1 MINFQMTRYSKLFL
15 ILFLSGLTLTARAQR
30 IGVGRQ
36 SSTPGQ
42 ATQLVDYANP
52 KEYIIGGITVTG
64 VQYLDQNTLIS
75 VSGLNVNDKIEVP
88 GERISTAIKRL
99 MQQGLLED
107 IAINIVSIEDNKI
120 FLELALRERP
130 RLNKIVLNGVKSGQK
145 ETIEEKINTY
155 KGKVITEAMVKNMQN
170 IVKRHFLDKGFLH
183 TTVQA
188 QQVNDTIRSSM
199 AQLIFNVERG
209 KKTKIDEIELE
220 GLHEIPRW
228 RALSKMKGTK
238 ERAPLRIFTPS
249 KFRKK
254 KYEEDKEKLVAFLNK
269 NGYRNANIDKDSVY
283 VKPNGNVGI
292 RIELTE
298 GQRFYYRNITWTGNY
313 VRNTDTL
320 NLILGIEKGDVYDPE
335 DLQKR
340 LSGKPTGGD
349 VSSYYQDDGYLYFNI
364 EPVETAV
371 VGDSIDI
378 ELRIREGKQ
387 ATISKIILSGNTK
400 TSDHVVF
407 REILTKPGQKFS
419 RSDLVETVQGLSRLG
434 YFDPQKIDP
443 RPVPQNDGTVNI
455 EYTVEEK
462 SSDNIELSGGYSAM
476 QGIIGTFGVVFNN
489 FSIRKIFDFKEY
501 KPLPKGDGQKF
512 SIRLQ
517 ANGGFQNYSLSFS
530 EPWLGGK
537 KPNSLSVSLWHS
549 VQDLGKMYER
559 LRKYYENTA
568 YGDYYSSLYSS
579 AYYNGYFKNTG
590 VSLSFGK
597 RLNWPDRNFNFSS
610 SLSYQ
615 FYDVK
620 DSWYLRGFSNGMA
633 HDLSLGFNLS
643 RYSLNNPQFTTTGSN
658 ISLSGTFNPPYSAM
672 GIETKPEQ
680 MFIEGHKWMFDLS
693 WFTPVV
699 GKFVF
704 HAKANMGFL
713 GRYNSRTAY
722 SPFGRFVI
730 GGAGMG
736 MQNSNSIGIE
746 LIGLRGYEEGIV
758 YEPTYSEAAEV
769 LGQTSYSRQGGIIYN
784 KYALELR
791 YPVSLNAQATIYLLT
806 FAEAGNSWGSYK
818 DFNPFKIRRS
828 AGVGARVFMAAFGLL
843 GIDYGYAFDPIPGL
857 PNQGRKA
864 FTFSIGQ
871 QIR

>member
-1 MINFQMTRYSKLFL
+1 MINFQMTYFL
-15 ILFLSGLTLTARAQR
+15 RLICLVLLSGFTLQAHAQR

-36 SSTPGQ
+36 SAPTASNG
-42 ATQLVDYANP
+42 LVDYANP
-52 KEYIIGGITVTG
+52 KEYIIGGIEVVG
-64 VQYLDQNTLIS
+64 VKYLDKNTLIS
-75 VSGLNVNDKIEVP
+75 IAGLNVNEKITIP
-88 GERISTAIKRL
+88 GERITTAIRR
-99 MQQGLLED
+99 MMDQGLLED
-107 IAINIVSIEDNKI
+107 VSINITSIEGNKV
-120 FLELALRERP
+120 FLEMDLRERP
-130 RLNKIVLNGVKSGQK
+130 RLNKIVMNGIRNGQK
-145 ETIEEKINTY
+145 ESIEEKIKTY

-170 IVKRHFLDKGFLH
+170 IIKRHYLDKGFLH
-183 TTVQA
+183 TKVQA
-188 QQVNDTIRSSM
+188 QQINDTLRNST
-199 AQLIFNVERG
+199 AQLVFTIDRG
-209 KKTKIDEIELE
+209 KKTKIDEINVI
-220 GLHEIPRW
+220 GLNEVPRW

-249 KFRKK
+249 KFRDK
-254 KYEEDKEKLVAFLNK
+254 KYKEDKEKLVAFLNK
-269 NGYRNANIDKDSVY
+269 NGYRNASIDKDSVY
-283 VKPNGNVGI
+283 IKPNGNVGVHLEI
-292 RIELTE
+292 TE
-298 GQRFYYRNITWTGNY
+298 GQRFYYRNITWSGNF

-320 NLILGIEKGDVYDPE
+320 NLILGIEKGDVYNPE

-340 LSGKPTGGD
+340 LNGKPTGGD
-349 VSSYYQDDGYLYFNI
+349 VSSYYQDDGYLYFNV

-387 ATISKIILSGNTK
+387 ATISKIILNGNTK

-419 RSDLVETVQGLSRLG
+419 RSDLVETVQSLTRLG

-443 RPVPQNDGTVNI
+443 KPVPQADGTVNI

-537 KPNSLSVSLWHS
+537 KPNSLTVSLWHS
-549 VQDLGKMYER
+549 VQDLGKMYDR
-559 LRKYYENTA
+559 YRKYYRNSA
-568 YGDYYSSLYSS
+568 YADYYNNLYSS

-590 VSLSFGK
+590 MSLSYGK

-620 DSWYLRGFSNGMA
+620 DSWYLRGFSNGVA

-643 RYSLNNPQFTTTGSN
+643 
-658 ISLSGTFNPPYSAM
+658 LSGTFNPPYSGL
-672 GIETKPEQ
+672 GIDTRSDR
-680 MFIEGHKWMFDLS
+680 MFIEGHKWMFDLN
-693 WFTPVV
+693 WYTPVI

-704 HAKANMGFL
+704 MAKANMGFL
-713 GRYNSRTAY
+713 GRYNKNNNY
-722 SPFGRFVI
+722 SPFGRFVL

-758 YEPTYSEAAEV
+758 YEPTFNEAADV
-769 LGQTSYSRQGGIIYN
+769 LNQSAYTRQGGIIYN
-784 KYALELR
+784 KYAVELR

-857 PNQGRKA
+857 PNQGKKS